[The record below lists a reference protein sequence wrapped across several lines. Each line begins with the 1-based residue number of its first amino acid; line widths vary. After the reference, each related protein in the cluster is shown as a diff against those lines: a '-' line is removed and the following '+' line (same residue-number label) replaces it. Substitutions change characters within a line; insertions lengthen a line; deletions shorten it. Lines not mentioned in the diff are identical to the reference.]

1 MEGTK
6 YFWTGNPA
14 GVSVE
19 YHRPSLA
26 DPDTREELGGLGSV
40 SLYAM
45 LPMLAPPPP
54 LSLVGYA
61 ILHVCDRGV
70 MKTHHAVV
78 LPPGPFICSVQTDV
92 SSMPSRTV

>member
-45 LPMLAPPPP
+45 LPMLGSQ
-54 LSLVGYA
+54 LTFKCG
-61 ILHVCDRGV
+61 
-70 MKTHHAVV
+70 THSM
-78 LPPGPFICSVQTDV
+78 GQFI
-92 SSMPSRTV
+92 